1 MLAYTA
7 IGSLDGYIADPSGD
21 FSWAAPSEEVHL
33 AVNAIERRV
42 STMVLG
48 RRTYE
53 VLTVWETMDT
63 SGEPPAM
70 QEFQALW
77 LAADKVV
84 VSRTLESVPTA
95 RTTIARELPPLDGPS
110 SIGGPTLAAEAFAR
124 GLVDEVHLF
133 LAPVTV
139 GAGLP
144 ALPAGLRLELVG
156 HQVFPGGW
164 VGLTYR
170 P

>member
-1 MLAYTA
+1 MLSYTA
-7 IGSLDGYIADPSGD
+7 IGSLDGYIADASGD
-21 FSWAAPSEEVHL
+21 FSWAEPSEEVHL
-33 AVNAIERRV
+33 AVNAIERGV

-53 VLTVWETMDT
+53 VLTVWDT
-63 SGEPPAM
+63 WDVADEPPAV
-70 QEFQALW
+70 QEFKDLW

-84 VSRTLESVPTA
+84 VSRTLEAVSTA
-95 RTTIARELPPLDGPS
+95 RTTIARELPPLDGHC

-124 GLVDEVHLF
+124 GLVDEVNLF

-139 GAGLP
+139 GGGLA

-156 HQVFPGGW
+156 QRSFPGGW

>member
-1 MLAYTA
+1 MVSYTA
-7 IGSLDGYIADPSGD
+7 IGSLDGYIAGVDGR
-21 FSWAAPSEEVHL
+21 FEWAAPSEEVHL

-53 VLTVWETMDT
+53 VLAVWDTWDT
-63 SGEPPAM
+63 SGEPAVV
-70 QEFQALW
+70 QEFQEIWRAT
-77 LAADKVV
+77 DKVV
-84 VSRTLESVPTA
+84 VSRTLEAVSTA
-95 RTTIARELPPLDGPS
+95 RTTIARELPDLDGDC

-133 LAPVTV
+133 LKPLTV
-139 GAGLP
+139 GAGLA
-144 ALPAGLRLELVG
+144 ALPAGLNL
-156 HQVFPGGW
+156 Q
-164 VGLTYR
+164 LTGQRRFADGTVQLSYR